1 MCLRGGP
8 HTCGGI
14 AFEVI
19 HQSNQLLFC
28 LVLRLA
34 CLQWPPIKCH
44 GLFAHTCTTAGVIA
58 GYEPDFSQPPPKPR
72 RQNLILAALQESRV
86 EEAGFKQA
94 IALIYRRV
102 STLLFA
108 AINRIVHI

>member
-1 MCLRGGP
+1 MWGHCLRGHP
-8 HTCGGI
+8 SEQSIIILPCSSTC
-14 AFEVI
+14 
-19 HQSNQLLFC
+19 LLAMASHKVPRSFC
-28 LVLRLA
+28 A
-34 CLQWPPIKCH
+34 YDS
-44 GLFAHTCTTAGVIA
+44 AAGVIA

-102 STLLFA
+102 PTLLFA
-108 AINRIVHI
+108 AINRVVHFKV